1 MTPAALSKANWG
13 LWMKFGFAIVL
24 LAVALLCV
32 CALAQENTANDWHK
46 KAMEMHLNGSYE
58 DAISAYDKAIEIDPQ
73 NSTLWRSKA
82 IALRD
87 SGRFPEAIEA
97 YGRAAELNP
106 QENGIWNIQGF
117 LLSELGRY
125 SEANEAYDKAIQADP
140 ESAGAWGSKADALDN
155 MGRHDEAV
163 KAYEKSIEI
172 QNNSIDANPQDSNS
186 WAGKGHALMKMG
198 RNDDAL
204 KAYDKA
210 IETASSA
217 PPFMAETAF
226 AKAWAGKASVLDRMG
241 KHDEALKAF
250 DKALEF
256 SPDYSLVL
264 QWKGD
269 TLMDRGKYEDA
280 LKAYEK
286 AIDMDPAAPRIWYS
300 KGLALWAL
308 NNSPQA
314 DAAFAKATEMG
325 YDVLLPAAKETGSS
339 PIVTKSWY
347 QKGQEQE
354 RMWSWQAAVDASD
367 QAIKLNPE
375 YKDAWCAKCKALSNV
390 NLELNGKGKNITF
403 EDAINACNKAI
414 ELGPN
419 DARSWSCKGFVLS
432 QEAMLTGNESKFN
445 DSLMAY
451 EKAIE
456 FAGADPSVLAEAW
469 RGKGAV
475 LSRMNRNNEALTA
488 QEKAINLNESDVEA
502 WMGKAMALSELGRNE
517 EAVQSFDRI
526 IDLYPSEDQRIF
538 DYPYIWYSKG
548 RALEKLG
555 RDEEA
560 AHAYN
565 KSIEDVDTIIDWV
578 ASGRDFYMNLSEA
591 WQYKGQLLEEQ
602 GRYEEAVQALEN
614 ATRVNPESQRDWREL
629 GSILARD
636 LGRYNQSLEAYERAL
651 PLDSGDGDT
660 LAGKA
665 NVLRS
670 LGKYDEALELYEKVL
685 QLDTRSPYGFHYLA
699 KAWLGKGEIFRMQGR
714 YSESLLAYDKAL
726 ELDPRYPEDVWIG
739 RGRLMDSMDRPQEA
753 QREYNQSF
761 RSYREIVKNNS
772 RRCDIWHGLGN
783 TLLGLKRYE
792 EALQAYDNAT
802 MLNPNYAEAW
812 FDMGLAFLALNRDA
826 EAEAAFARARILGYG
841 DELQLLLAPPAI
853 TNITSLGNDEFIE
866 MANNENVTRW
876 FRNLRL
882 IVDGDE
888 NKSIIIPSF
897 SLEPGQKICLH
908 FGQGKSNQ
916 TDLYLSSKIGLNDMA
931 GNLTLMDTSLG
942 IEKGYLEYWTPPA
955 LEDTAGYWL
964 KKGNEAAGK
973 GAFEEAR
980 KDFHKAIQID
990 AKNPEAW
997 RGIGNAQIAL
1007 GKEDDGKQSLEK
1019 SLHLFKET
1027 IEDNPEDFNA
1037 LYNMS
1042 MVLTALERP
1051 KEALDMLDRILEL
1064 DPDNYGTLGRKVEV
1078 LGILGMY
1085 NESMDAYEKALQ
1097 LIPVNA
1103 TERLFIFWMSK
1114 GWTQLAHGD
1123 DEAALNAFEKGI
1135 TLDPEEE
1142 SAWFFKGKSLKALG
1156 RNTEAEAAFAKAKEL
1171 GYNG

>member
-1 MTPAALSKANWG
+1 
-13 LWMKFGFAIVL
+13 
-24 LAVALLCV
+24 
-32 CALAQENTANDWHK
+32 
-46 KAMEMHLNGSYE
+46 
-58 DAISAYDKAIEIDPQ
+58 
-73 NSTLWRSKA
+73 
-82 IALRD
+82 
-87 SGRFPEAIEA
+87 
-97 YGRAAELNP
+97 
-106 QENGIWNIQGF
+106 
-117 LLSELGRY
+117 
-125 SEANEAYDKAIQADP
+125 
-140 ESAGAWGSKADALDN
+140 
-155 MGRHDEAV
+155 
-163 KAYEKSIEI
+163 
-172 QNNSIDANPQDSNS
+172 
-186 WAGKGHALMKMG
+186 
-198 RNDDAL
+198 
-204 KAYDKA
+204 
-210 IETASSA
+210 
-217 PPFMAETAF
+217 
-226 AKAWAGKASVLDRMG
+226 
-241 KHDEALKAF
+241 
-250 DKALEF
+250 
-256 SPDYSLVL
+256 
-264 QWKGD
+264 
-269 TLMDRGKYEDA
+269 
-280 LKAYEK
+280 
-286 AIDMDPAAPRIWYS
+286 
-300 KGLALWAL
+300 
-308 NNSPQA
+308 
-314 DAAFAKATEMG
+314 
-325 YDVLLPAAKETGSS
+325 
-339 PIVTKSWY
+339 
-347 QKGQEQE
+347 
-354 RMWSWQAAVDASD
+354 
-367 QAIKLNPE
+367 
-375 YKDAWCAKCKALSNV
+375 
-390 NLELNGKGKNITF
+390 
-403 EDAINACNKAI
+403 
-414 ELGPN
+414 
-419 DARSWSCKGFVLS
+419 
-432 QEAMLTGNESKFN
+432 
-445 DSLMAY
+445 
-451 EKAIE
+451 
-456 FAGADPSVLAEAW
+456 
-469 RGKGAV
+469 
-475 LSRMNRNNEALTA
+475 
-488 QEKAINLNESDVEA
+488 
-502 WMGKAMALSELGRNE
+502 
-517 EAVQSFDRI
+517 
-526 IDLYPSEDQRIF
+526 
-538 DYPYIWYSKG
+538 
-548 RALEKLG
+548 
-555 RDEEA
+555 
-560 AHAYN
+560 
-565 KSIEDVDTIIDWV
+565 
-578 ASGRDFYMNLSEA
+578 
-591 WQYKGQLLEEQ
+591 
-602 GRYEEAVQALEN
+602 
-614 ATRVNPESQRDWREL
+614 
-629 GSILARD
+629 
-636 LGRYNQSLEAYERAL
+636 
-651 PLDSGDGDT
+651 
-660 LAGKA
+660 
-665 NVLRS
+665 
-670 LGKYDEALELYEKVL
+670 
-685 QLDTRSPYGFHYLA
+685 
-699 KAWLGKGEIFRMQGR
+699 MQGR